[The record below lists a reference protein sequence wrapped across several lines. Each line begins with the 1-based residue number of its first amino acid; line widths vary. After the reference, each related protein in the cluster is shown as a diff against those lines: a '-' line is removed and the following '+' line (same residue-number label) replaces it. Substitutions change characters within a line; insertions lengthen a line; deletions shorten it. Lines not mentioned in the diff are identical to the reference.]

1 MPSGASGF
9 AEAMGKGLPSGL
21 APPPVCLIGARMA
34 CSPIART
41 YIRGM
46 MNTIHNAGYLV
57 PKATDEPIVRRRF
70 WDKIRSTLGRIPFTE
85 QAIAAFYSATD
96 RKTPPHVKAMLFAA
110 LAYFVL
116 PIDVIPDFIAAL
128 GFTDDA
134 TVILATISA
143 LAPYVTEAHYQRAR
157 AFLAKDGS

>member
-1 MPSGASGF
+1 
-9 AEAMGKGLPSGL
+9 
-21 APPPVCLIGARMA
+21 
-34 CSPIART
+34 
-41 YIRGM
+41 

-70 WDKIRSTLGRIPFTE
+70 WDKIRRTLGRIPFTE

-116 PIDVIPDFIAAL
+116 PIDMIPDFIAAL

-143 LAPYVTEAHYQRAR
+143 LAPYVTEAHHQRAR
-157 AFLAKDGS
+157 AFLAKEGS